1 MRVVPRSL
9 WRCGV
14 GAALGVLG
22 CLGLLSACRPLPPVV
37 PPVPSPTPTPV
48 PVPTPPPPPYV
59 PNKRMDVG
67 RIFNGMQYKV
77 TLETERGGTATL
89 ERGEPGSYSAEL
101 SVRVR
106 VPKPHRDLEELKR
119 LNVNLPELLPS
130 LPSMLETARVS
141 PFFEEIYRRKIENLR
156 SNLNRLDA
164 LISRHNFFD
173 TETVLELQHP
183 LTKRRALLVQ
193 ADMDVDEDGSD
204 SDRVPEVDGSS
215 VTFQPFTNYYWPKRT
230 DIPNSFA
237 QWRIDKVRQCE
248 RELMSGGLSPTR
260 IQELKETVVRLKSEI
275 SDLKKYSYLV
285 GSKDPFIVLP
295 LSMFGKAEGGFTPSV
310 GDYCVVAYGKTLYP
324 AIVGDKGPTYKTGEG
339 SLRLCKELNNRA
351 NSGNRP
357 VSDLKV
363 TYLVFPGTDEKP
375 WGVPNLDRWRERC
388 AKLLEELGGYQ
399 GELFKWEDL
408 TKPKL
413 PPDFIGPPMPPPVVG
428 STAAPG
434 ATPAGAPPKAP

>member
-1 MRVVPRSL
+1 VRVVPRSL
-9 WRCGV
+9 RQWV

-22 CLGLLSACRPLPPVV
+22 CLGILSACRPVPPLA

-48 PVPTPPPPPYV
+48 PVPTPTPPPYV

-119 LNVNLPELLPS
+119 LNADLPALLPS
-130 LPSMLETARVS
+130 LPEMLETARVS

-156 SNLNRLDA
+156 SNLSRLDA

-215 VTFQPFTNYYWPKRT
+215 VTFQPFTSYRWPKRT
-230 DIPNSFA
+230 EIPNSFA
-237 QWRIDKVRQCE
+237 HWRTAKVRQCE
-248 RELMSGGLSPTR
+248 QELTSGGLPAAR
-260 IQELKETVVRLKSEI
+260 QQELRETVARLKSEI

-295 LSMFGKAEGGFTPSV
+295 GSMFGRAEGGFVPSV

-324 AIVGDKGPTYKTGEG
+324 AIVGDVGPKYKTGEG

-351 NSGNRP
+351 NSVNRP

-413 PPDFIGPPMPPPVVG
+413 PPDFIGPPMPLPVVG
-428 STAAPG
+428 VTAASG
-434 ATPAGAPPKAP
+434 ATPAGASPKAP

>member
-1 MRVVPRSL
+1 M
-9 WRCGV
+9 
-14 GAALGVLG
+14 LGV
-22 CLGLLSACRPLPPVV
+22 LSACRPAPPPVA
-37 PPVPSPTPTPV
+37 PAAPTPAPTPT
-48 PVPTPPPPPYV
+48 PPPYV
-59 PNKRMDVG
+59 PSKRMDVG

-77 TLETERGGTATL
+77 TLETERGGSATT

-101 SVRVR
+101 SVKVT

-119 LNVNLPELLPS
+119 LNADLPSLLPS
-130 LPSMLETARVS
+130 LPGMLETARVS
-141 PFFEEIYRRKIENLR
+141 SFFEELYRRKVENLR
-156 SNLNRLDA
+156 SNLQRLDA
-164 LISRHNFFD
+164 LLSRHNFFD

-183 LTKRRALLVQ
+183 QSKRRALLVQ

-215 VTFQPFTNYYWPKRT
+215 VTFQPFTSYRWPKRT

-237 QWRIDKVRQCE
+237 QWRVDKVRQCE
-248 RELMSGGLSPTR
+248 RELTSGGLSPSRT
-260 IQELKETVVRLKSEI
+260 QELKETVARLKSEI
-275 SDLKKYSYLV
+275 SDLRKYSYLV

-295 LSMFGKAEGGFTPSV
+295 GSMFGKAEGGFAPSV

-324 AIVGDKGPTYKTGEG
+324 AIVGDVGPKYKTGEG
-339 SLRLCKELNNRA
+339 SLRLCKELNKRA

-388 AKLLEELGGYQ
+388 GKLLEELGGYQ

-413 PPDFIGPPMPPPVVG
+413 PPDFIGPPMPPPAG
-428 STAAPG
+428 AATAPVS
-434 ATPAGAPPKAP
+434 TPAVPSPKAL

>member
-1 MRVVPRSL
+1 
-9 WRCGV
+9 
-14 GAALGVLG
+14 
-22 CLGLLSACRPLPPVV
+22 
-37 PPVPSPTPTPV
+37 
-48 PVPTPPPPPYV
+48 
-59 PNKRMDVG
+59 MDVG

-77 TLETERGGTATL
+77 TMETERGGSATS
-89 ERGEPGSYSAEL
+89 EREEPGSYSAEL
-101 SVRVR
+101 SVKVK

-119 LNVNLPELLPS
+119 LNADLPSLLPS
-130 LPSMLETARVS
+130 LPGMLETARVS
-141 PFFEEIYRRKIENLR
+141 PFFEELYRRKVENLR
-156 SNLNRLDA
+156 SNLQRLDA
-164 LISRHNFFD
+164 LLSRHNFFD

-183 LTKRRALLVQ
+183 QSKRRALLVQ

-215 VTFQPFTNYYWPKRT
+215 VTFQPFTSYRWSKRT

-237 QWRIDKVRQCE
+237 QWRVDKVRQLE
-248 RELMSGGLSPTR
+248 RELTSGGLSPSR
-260 IQELKETVVRLKSEI
+260 IQELKETLARLKSEI
-275 SDLKKYSYLV
+275 SDLRKYSYLV

-295 LSMFGKAEGGFTPSV
+295 GSMFGKAEGGFSPSV

-324 AIVGDKGPTYKTGEG
+324 AIVGDVGPKYKTGEG
-339 SLRLCKELNNRA
+339 SLRLCKELNKRA

-388 AKLLEELGGYQ
+388 GKLLEELGGYQ

-413 PPDFIGPPMPPPVVG
+413 PPDFIGPPMPPPTG
-428 STAAPG
+428 GTTAPVS
-434 ATPAGAPPKAP
+434 TPAVPSPKAL

>member
-1 MRVVPRSL
+1 
-9 WRCGV
+9 V
-14 GAALGVLG
+14 GTALGVLG
-22 CLGLLSACRPLPPVV
+22 CLGILSACRPVPPVA

-48 PVPTPPPPPYV
+48 PVPTPTPPPYV
-59 PNKRMDVG
+59 PSKRMDVG

-119 LNVNLPELLPS
+119 LNADLPALLPS
-130 LPSMLETARVS
+130 LPEMLETARVS

-156 SNLNRLDA
+156 SNLSRLDA

-215 VTFQPFTNYYWPKRT
+215 VTFQPFTSYRWPKRT
-230 DIPNSFA
+230 EIPNSFA
-237 QWRIDKVRQCE
+237 HWRAAKVRQCE
-248 RELMSGGLSPTR
+248 QELTSGGLPAAR
-260 IQELKETVVRLKSEI
+260 QQELRETVTRLKSEI

-295 LSMFGKAEGGFTPSV
+295 GSMYGKAEGGFAPTVFSPVHAV
-310 GDYCVVAYGKTLYP
+310 GD
-324 AIVGDKGPTYKTGEG
+324 
-339 SLRLCKELNNRA
+339 
-351 NSGNRP
+351 
-357 VSDLKV
+357 
-363 TYLVFPGTDEKP
+363 
-375 WGVPNLDRWRERC
+375 
-388 AKLLEELGGYQ
+388 
-399 GELFKWEDL
+399 
-408 TKPKL
+408 
-413 PPDFIGPPMPPPVVG
+413 
-428 STAAPG
+428 
-434 ATPAGAPPKAP
+434 

>member
-1 MRVVPRSL
+1 
-9 WRCGV
+9 
-14 GAALGVLG
+14 
-22 CLGLLSACRPLPPVV
+22 
-37 PPVPSPTPTPV
+37 
-48 PVPTPPPPPYV
+48 
-59 PNKRMDVG
+59 MDVG

-77 TLETERGGTATL
+77 TLETERGGTATV

-119 LNVNLPELLPS
+119 LNADLPELLPS
-130 LPSMLETARVS
+130 LPEMLETARVS

-156 SNLNRLDA
+156 SNLSRLDA

-215 VTFQPFTNYYWPKRT
+215 VTFQPFTSYRWPKRT
-230 DIPNSFA
+230 EIPNSFA
-237 QWRIDKVRQCE
+237 HWRTAKVRQCE
-248 RELMSGGLSPTR
+248 QELTSGGLPAAR
-260 IQELKETVVRLKSEI
+260 LQELRETLARLKSEI

-295 LSMFGKAEGGFTPSV
+295 GSMFGRAEGGFVPSV

-324 AIVGDKGPTYKTGEG
+324 AIVGDVGPKYKTGEG
-339 SLRLCKELNNRA
+339 SLRLCKELNHRA
-351 NSGNRP
+351 NSVNRP

-413 PPDFIGPPMPPPVVG
+413 PPDFIGPPMPLPVVG
-428 STAAPG
+428 VTAASG
-434 ATPAGAPPKAP
+434 ATPAGASPKAP